1 MCRCLWAR
9 RCQIIKDMPQCNT
22 GQQSQARPDTKTASR
37 MCQSFDSLADKDNTH
52 IMTLPRCSLCSL
64 TNLNL
69 HCTCMAQE
77 PKIEVF
83 DLSALIKKMK
93 KGGKTEFRK
102 VAFYPSRPAVEAAAA
117 RIKANPSPASSV
129 SQTKVFPEDK
139 KP

>member
-1 MCRCLWAR
+1 
-9 RCQIIKDMPQCNT
+9 
-22 GQQSQARPDTKTASR
+22 

-52 IMTLPRCSLCSL
+52 IMTLPPCSLRFL
-64 TNLNL
+64 TNL
-69 HCTCMAQE
+69 HRHWSCMAQE

-117 RIKANPSPASSV
+117 RIKANPSQASSV